1 VRFPVIDMSLVD
13 DLVRVDEAAAIRE
26 CRRLAQRGFLLG
38 GGSGMVLAGAL
49 GWLADNDAGGAEPT
63 AVVISPDLGDRYLD
77 TIYQD
82 QWVKDNY
89 GPEALLDGAE
99 HDSRYA
105 KTLFEVP

>member
-1 VRFPVIDMSLVD
+1 
-13 DLVRVDEAAAIRE
+13 VRVDEAAAIRE
-26 CRRLAQRGFLLG
+26 CRRLAHRGFLLG

-49 GWLADNDAGGAEPT
+49 GWLEATEAGGPAPT

-89 GPEALLDGAE
+89 GPDALLDGAE
-99 HDSRYA
+99 HETPYA